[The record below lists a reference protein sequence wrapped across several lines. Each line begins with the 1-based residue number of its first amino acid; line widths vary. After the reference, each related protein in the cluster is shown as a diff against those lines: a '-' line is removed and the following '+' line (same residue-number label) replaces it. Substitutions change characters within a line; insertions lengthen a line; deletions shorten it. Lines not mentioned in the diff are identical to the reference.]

1 MARLADSLKL
11 IKVQTMLST
20 ALKRA
25 SEIVGE
31 EAIGLEGRTHDDQ
44 APESQGIDRGLGLG
58 NEDDPP
64 RGREGSKPWVSEVQ
78 FVVHGHW
85 GEVWKIRFC
94 TSPDKQ
100 YRGDAEEGSASPRYL
115 EIP

>member
-1 MARLADSLKL
+1 MAVARLADSLKL

-44 APESQGIDRGLGLG
+44 APES
-58 NEDDPP
+58 
-64 RGREGSKPWVSEVQ
+64 
-78 FVVHGHW
+78 
-85 GEVWKIRFC
+85 
-94 TSPDKQ
+94 
-100 YRGDAEEGSASPRYL
+100 
-115 EIP
+115 